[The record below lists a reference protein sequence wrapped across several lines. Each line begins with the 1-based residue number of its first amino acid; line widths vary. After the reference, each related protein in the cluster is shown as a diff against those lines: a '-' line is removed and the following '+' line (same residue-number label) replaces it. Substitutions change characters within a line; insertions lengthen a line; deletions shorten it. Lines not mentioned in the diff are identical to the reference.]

1 VKKPLGEGCALEG
14 LPSRGAKFISS
25 CKGRCV
31 ASTIRWIHQGGEP
44 MAAPV
49 DDVNELRAQFNELK
63 NKLQEISQRILELRS
78 NRDSANG
85 EVKRLSAELRALR
98 EQYMQAKQ
106 VYSEKASRKKELYE
120 ALTRKKEERA
130 RSLEELR
137 AAREL
142 LRRAINEYRA
152 LQNFL
157 GVKKYD
163 EEEIRAK
170 LEQLEWQYQTMTL
183 PPEVEKIVVN
193 KIRSLESIYVN
204 LKHLNELKLKIN
216 ELRDKIVALRN
227 TLNKLNEE
235 LKGLLAEYL
244 KVKEEVAAIRAQRDE
259 LRQRMK
265 EVYEQRE
272 KIREIANSYHQQLV
286 ALLAEERR
294 LREELE
300 RVAILLK
307 AKELSRHIEER
318 RKLLY
323 GKAMEALAKYQRGEP
338 ITLEEFKIL
347 MEFNLIQPGGSPS
360 GQR

>member
-1 VKKPLGEGCALEG
+1 
-14 LPSRGAKFISS
+14 
-25 CKGRCV
+25 
-31 ASTIRWIHQGGEP
+31 
-44 MAAPV
+44 
-49 DDVNELRAQFNELK
+49 LRAQLNELK
-63 NKLQEISQRILELRS
+63 SKLQEISQKILELRS
-78 NRDSANG
+78 SRDSANG

-98 EQYMQAKQ
+98 EQYLQVKQ
-106 VYSEKASRKKELYE
+106 EYSEKANKKKELYE
-120 ALTRKKEERA
+120 ALTKKKEERA
-130 RSLEELR
+130 HVLEELR
-137 AAREL
+137 VAREM

-183 PPEVEKIVVN
+183 PPEVEKVVVN

-204 LKHLNELKLKIN
+204 LRHLNELKLKIN
-216 ELRDKIVALRN
+216 ELRERLAVLRN
-227 TLNKLNEE
+227 ALNKINEE
-235 LKGLLAEYL
+235 LKNLLAEYL
-244 KVKEEVAAIRAQRDE
+244 KVKEEVMAVRARRDE
-259 LRQRMK
+259 LRRRMK
-265 EVYEQRE
+265 ELYEQRE
-272 KIREIANSYHQQLV
+272 KTREVANNYHQQLV
-286 ALLAEERR
+286 SLLAEERR

-347 MEFNLIQPGGSPS
+347 MEFNLIQPGGPS
-360 GQR
+360 AQR